1 MTHLMERKIYEVA
14 GHRFAVTADEAL
26 TRQMTQYA
34 PFAVD
39 DDGSNPV
46 FCLTEVGEEPFP
58 DSAMTVETTQD
69 DDGSQI
75 VAGHTADGSSYF
87 EFLLFGDRS
96 ARIIASPDYKS
107 AKVWLDKHQLF
118 GINNALMV
126 MYALATANLRTALFH
141 SAVVSRGGRG
151 YMFLGKSGTGK
162 STHASLWCRYL
173 EGTELVNDDNP
184 VVRVLDNEI
193 RVYGSPWSG
202 KTPCYRNI
210 SFPLGGIVQLSQAPY
225 NKIRQLRSIQAYASL
240 VPSIS
245 GKRWDRAVADG
256 LHETE
261 NALAGG
267 VRVWHLE
274 CLPDEAAAQLC
285 SSTIE

>member
-162 STHASLWCRYL
+162 STHASLL
-173 EGTELVNDDNP
+173 
-184 VVRVLDNEI
+184 
-193 RVYGSPWSG
+193 
-202 KTPCYRNI
+202 
-210 SFPLGGIVQLSQAPY
+210 
-225 NKIRQLRSIQAYASL
+225 
-240 VPSIS
+240 
-245 GKRWDRAVADG
+245 
-256 LHETE
+256 
-261 NALAGG
+261 
-267 VRVWHLE
+267 
-274 CLPDEAAAQLC
+274 
-285 SSTIE
+285 